1 MRKYD
6 NLRHELSLLLMLQVL
21 LGGCG
26 DDDPT
31 DEWVGT
37 WTLEIWNGDKY
48 PEESVKIYKDSM
60 YENFIQGGATREL
73 INRVI
78 DVEGIEM
85 ISEIT
90 FDNNSRWGL
99 ITERKMSA
107 TKKALEFKNHPD
119 KEVREFAA
127 GLMEL
132 IKDENGL
139 VNSATGSYIVTED
152 EFTMMGDSKNEVF
165 SGRMSGIWNRS
176 GSKLNPIGDNDS
188 GLGTIIFSK

>member
-1 MRKYD
+1 
-6 NLRHELSLLLMLQVL
+6 
-21 LGGCG
+21 
-26 DDDPT
+26 
-31 DEWVGT
+31 
-37 WTLEIWNGDKY
+37 
-48 PEESVKIYKDSM
+48 
-60 YENFIQGGATREL
+60 
-73 INRVI
+73 
-78 DVEGIEM
+78 
-85 ISEIT
+85 
-90 FDNNSRWGL
+90 
-99 ITERKMSA
+99 MSA

-165 SGRMSGIWNRS
+165 TGRMSGIWNRS
-176 GSKLNPIGDNDS
+176 GSKLNLIGDNDS

>member
-1 MRKYD
+1 M
-6 NLRHELSLLLMLQVL
+6 
-21 LGGCG
+21 
-26 DDDPT
+26 
-31 DEWVGT
+31 
-37 WTLEIWNGDKY
+37 WNGDKY

-60 YENFIQGGATREL
+60 YENFIQGGATKQL

-119 KEVREFAA
+119 KKVREFAA

-152 EFTMMGDSKNEVF
+152 GFTMTGDRRNRMF
-165 SGRMSGIWNRS
+165 TGLMSGIWKRN
-176 GSKLNPIGDNDS
+176 GSKLTLIGDS
-188 GLGTIIFSK
+188 LGAIVLSK